1 LESLDPKNDKMETCG
16 FSGEGILSR
25 ERDAV
30 PTMVLGTAQLGLDYG
45 VSNKTGKPRPEEAL
59 EIVKRGWDGGIRY
72 FDTAQAYGESEA
84 VLGECFREMNKR
96 VQDFDPRI
104 ISKLNPDIDPMQLDV
119 VIKEIKCSLK
129 RLGAEKLWGFMLHR
143 ESFLDIDEQTLSEV
157 ISDFKKESRFKYF
170 GISVYSPGYALRA
183 LRIDGIDFVQ
193 IPYNVFDQR
202 AERHGVFD
210 LASKRGKQVFVRSIY
225 LQGLLLMD
233 PTELGEAWV
242 FSKVPLKTFAQCA
255 SSIGVSRKLL
265 ALAFVAQTAPQA
277 MLVIGAETPDQVS
290 ENLDMLKE
298 AERVSIPE
306 IAQLSSNDPML
317 INPSLWQQ

>member
-45 VSNKTGKPRPEEAL
+45 VSNKTGKPRPEEAPGAVRMDRIRVPHGPDVEDNGIEYGRRL
-59 EIVKRGWDGGIRY
+59 EEVIV
-72 FDTAQAYGESEA
+72 
-84 VLGECFREMNKR
+84 
-96 VQDFDPRI
+96 
-104 ISKLNPDIDPMQLDV
+104 V
-119 VIKEIKCSLK
+119 V
-129 RLGAEKLWGFMLHR
+129 
-143 ESFLDIDEQTLSEV
+143 DIDEQTLSEV